1 MGQTEDNKMLNLN
14 LSVSTTMLNINDQM
28 TN

>member
-14 LSVSTTMLNINDQM
+14 LSVSITMLNINDQM